1 MISITSIILD
11 YILSRRVYM
20 PESEKVEGRILD
32 IRPLVPLK
40 ITLEIK
46 EPDGKLTKGESLF
59 MLEQAS
65 KTFYDLS
72 GQPAEESLQEALNQW
87 LVQKEEDVRR
97 EVMGG
102 LAKATPAQLKAM
114 GIDMH
119 NINAAPEKPQIIV

>member
-1 MISITSIILD
+1 
-11 YILSRRVYM
+11 M